1 VAYRKH
7 NHRAVKS
14 VKYFLDVVRQ
24 CSLLG
29 VALLMAGC
37 AALLPTSKVDVQTSW
52 RNYSDAQAL
61 FEKITVN
68 RTRAE
73 DLKALGIDAETTPN
87 VAFLNHA
94 DLLRRFANAPAMDTN
109 MIDEGLRAC
118 LRKLQKCTAIEIEE
132 SHLQRERIGNFWLDF
147 LNFRRETKISGWKF
161 DAIFVLDDGL
171 VVYKVWSGKPVIREF
186 EESRNPLGPFQGVGE
201 TTLRQRF

>member
-1 VAYRKH
+1 
-7 NHRAVKS
+7 VKS
-14 VKYFLDVVRQ
+14 FLNRLSL
-24 CSLLG
+24 CTLLG
-29 VALLMAGC
+29 AAALLASC
-37 AALLPTSKVDVQTSW
+37 AALLPTSKVEVQTSW
-52 RNYSDAQAL
+52 RNYAEAQAL
-61 FEKITVN
+61 FEKITIN
-68 RTRAE
+68 RTRVE
-73 DLKALGIDAETTPN
+73 DLKALGIDVASAPN
-87 VAFLNHA
+87 IALLNHA
-94 DLLRRFANAPAMDTN
+94 DLLRRFANGPAMEID

-147 LNFRRETKISGWKF
+147 LNFRRETKITGWKF

-171 VVYKVWSGKPVIREF
+171 VIYKVWSGKPMIREL

>member
-1 VAYRKH
+1 
-7 NHRAVKS
+7 VKLFLNLLS
-14 VKYFLDVVRQ
+14 V
-24 CSLLG
+24 CTLLS
-29 VALLMAGC
+29 VTALLASC

-52 RNYSDAQAL
+52 RNYSEAQAL
-61 FEKITVN
+61 FEKITIN

-73 DLKALGIDAETTPN
+73 DLKALGIDAATTPN
-87 VAFLNHA
+87 VASLDHA
-94 DLLRRFANAPAMDTN
+94 DLLRRFATAPAMDIN

-132 SHLQRERIGNFWLDF
+132 SHLQRERVGNFWLDF
-147 LNFRRETKISGWKF
+147 LNFRRETNISGWKF
-161 DAIFVLDDGL
+161 DAIFVMDDGL
-171 VVYKVWSGKPVIREF
+171 VVYKVWTGKPVIREF

>member
-24 CSLLG
+24 SSLPG
-29 VALLMAGC
+29 AALLIAGC

-52 RNYSDAQAL
+52 CNYSDAQAL

-68 RTRAE
+68 RTRVE
-73 DLKALGIDAETTPN
+73 DLKVLGIDADSTPN
-87 VAFLNHA
+87 VASLNHA
-94 DLLRRFANAPAMDTN
+94 DLLRRFANAPAMDIN
-109 MIDEGLRAC
+109 MLDEGLRAC

-171 VVYKVWSGKPVIREF
+171 VVYKVWSGKPMIREL